1 MPHPSNLLSVFVDNL
16 ACSQPI
22 SQVVE
27 PSQVLAAP
35 SVIGPHKKR
44 STQKPLDKT
53 WAEGREREER
63 LFEDN
68 MAKEVQPCGDPVS
81 RSIMI

>member
-16 ACSQPI
+16 ACSPPL

-35 SVIGPHKKR
+35 SVVGPHKKR
-44 STQKPLDKT
+44 STQKPPDKP
-53 WAEGREREER
+53 WAEGREREEK

-68 MAKEVQPCGDPVS
+68 MAKEVQPWADA
-81 RSIMI
+81 